1 MLPFVLI
8 ERLSMTLDRLTM
20 TLQLLQQTCVYLVI
34 AYLLSRTPL
43 FIPLMNVT
51 VRPSHKAA
59 AYVVFSMFCILG
71 TYFGLQ
77 FDDSIANT
85 RAIGAVLGG
94 LFGGPSVGLAVGLTG
109 GLHRYTLGGP
119 TDVACAISTI
129 SEGLIGGLVH
139 RHYVGRQQFDRLFD
153 PWRVALVTFVAEVM
167 QMAIILLIT
176 RPFEVAWS
184 VVDHVA
190 LPMWIANTLGAG
202 FFMRILQERRMLLER
217 QSSVF
222 SAKALKI
229 AARAEGILR
238 NGFNEDTTKL
248 ISRIIYEETG
258 VGAVSITDRDKILA
272 FIGIGDDH
280 HLPGTPIASEQTL
293 EAIDHNQV
301 VYADG
306 NETDYHCS
314 LSPTCPLGAT
324 LVIPLL
330 GEDEQVIGTIKL
342 YEPRNKL
349 FSKIN
354 RTLGEGLARLFS
366 TQILAGRYD
375 EKKQLLARSEIKL
388 LHAQINP
395 HFLFNTLNVLSSII
409 RTDPERARELVL
421 HLSTFF
427 RKNLKRPTEEATLGD
442 EIDHVNAYL
451 QIELARFADR
461 LSVEFDVPEAL
472 RSVALPAFSLQ
483 LIVENAIKHGIAHML
498 EGGVV
503 RIVAKEVE
511 GVLLLSVED
520 NAGLYGNHEHGDGL
534 GMNLVDRRIR
544 NRYGDGYGLDVSCEP
559 EIRTRVTMRVPMQL
573 VAA

>member
-1 MLPFVLI
+1 MLPAILI
-8 ERLSMTLDRLTM
+8 ERFAMTVS
-20 TLQLLQQTCVYLVI
+20 LLQQTCVYLVI

-51 VRPSHKAA
+51 VRPSHRVA
-59 AYVVFSMFCILG
+59 AYLIFSMFCIMG

-77 FDDSIANT
+77 IEDSIANT

-94 LFGGPSVGLAVGLTG
+94 LLGGPSVGLAVGLTG
-109 GLHRYTLGGP
+109 GLHRYMLGGP
-119 TDVACAISTI
+119 TDLACAVSTVA
-129 SEGLIGGLVH
+129 EGLIGGLVH
-139 RHYVGRQQFDRLFD
+139 RHYVGRRQFDRLFD
-153 PWRVALVTFVAEVM
+153 PWRVALVTFVAEVA
-167 QMAIILLIT
+167 QMLIILLIT
-176 RPFEVAWS
+176 KPFAVAWS
-184 VVDHVA
+184 VVDQVA

-202 FFMRILQERRMLLER
+202 LFMRILLERRLLLER

-238 NGFNEDTTKL
+238 NGFNPDTTTQ
-248 ISRIIYEETG
+248 ISRILYEETG
-258 VGAVSITDRDKILA
+258 VGAVAITDRDKILA

-280 HLPGTPIASEQTL
+280 HLPGTPIASDQTRQ
-293 EAIDHNQV
+293 AIEHNQV

-306 NETDYHCS
+306 DETEYRCS
-314 LSPTCPLGAT
+314 LSPTCRLGAS

-330 GEDEQVIGTIKL
+330 GEDERVIGTIKL
-342 YEPRNKL
+342 YEPRTKL
-349 FSKIN
+349 FSTIN

-366 TQILAGRYD
+366 SQILAGRYD
-375 EKKQLLARSEIKL
+375 EQKQLLARSEIKL

-409 RTDPERARELVL
+409 RTNPERARELVL

-427 RKNLKRPTEEATLGD
+427 RKNLKRPTEDATLGD

-451 QIELARFADR
+451 QIELARFPDR
-461 LSVEFDVPEAL
+461 LSVEIDVPQAL
-472 RSVALPAFSLQ
+472 RSVPLPAFSLQ
-483 LIVENAIKHGIAHML
+483 LIVENAIKHGTAQML
-498 EGGVV
+498 DAGVV
-503 RIVAKEVE
+503 RITAKQVE

-520 NAGLYGNHEHGDGL
+520 NAGLYGERAPSDGL

-544 NRYGDGYGLDVSCEP
+544 NRYGEGYGLDVSFEP
-559 EIRTRVTMRVPMQL
+559 DVRTRVTLRVPMQL

>member
-1 MLPFVLI
+1 MLPAILI
-8 ERLSMTLDRLTM
+8 ERLTM
-20 TLQLLQQTCVYLVI
+20 TLSLLQQTCVYLVI

-51 VRPSHKAA
+51 VRPSQRAA
-59 AYVVFSMFCILG
+59 AYLIFSMFCIMG

-77 FDDSIANT
+77 MDDSIANT

-94 LFGGPSVGLAVGLTG
+94 LLGGPSVGLAVGLTG

-119 TDVACAISTI
+119 TALACAISTI
-129 SEGLIGGLVH
+129 TEGLIGGLVH
-139 RHYVGRQQFDRLFD
+139 LHYVRRRQFDRLFN
-153 PWRVALVTFVAEVM
+153 PWRVALVTFVAEVT

-176 RPFEVAWS
+176 KPFAVAWS

-202 FFMRILQERRMLLER
+202 MFMRILLERRVLLER

-238 NGFNEDTTKL
+238 NGFNPETTT
-248 ISRIIYEETG
+248 RIARILYEETG
-258 VGAVSITDRDKILA
+258 VGAVAITDRDKILA

-280 HLPGTPIASEQTL
+280 HLPGTPISSDHTRH
-293 EAIDHNQV
+293 AIEHNQV

-306 NETDYHCS
+306 NEVEYCCS
-314 LSPTCPLGAT
+314 ISPTCRLGAS

-330 GEDEQVIGTIKL
+330 GEDERVIGTIKL
-342 YEPRNKL
+342 YEPRTKL
-349 FSKIN
+349 FSTIN
-354 RTLGEGLARLFS
+354 RALGEGLARLFS
-366 TQILAGRYD
+366 SQILAGRY
-375 EKKQLLARSEIKL
+375 EEQKQLLARSEIKL

-409 RTDPERARELVL
+409 RTDPERARQLVL

-442 EIDHVNAYL
+442 EIEHVNAYL

-461 LSVEFDVPEAL
+461 LSVEIDVPEAL
-472 RSVALPAFSLQ
+472 RSVRLPAFSLQ
-483 LIVENAIKHGIAHML
+483 LIVENAIKHGTAQLL
-498 EGGVV
+498 EAGVV
-503 RIVAKEVE
+503 RIAAEQK
-511 GVLLLSVED
+511 GSVLLLSVED
-520 NAGLYGNHEHGDGL
+520 NAGLFEERASGDGL
-534 GMNLVDRRIR
+534 GMSLVDRRIR
-544 NRYGDGYGLDVSCEP
+544 NRYGEGFGLDVACERDV
-559 EIRTRVTMRVPMQL
+559 RTRVTLRLPMPLQL